1 MATSGTVAY
10 KPNIEEIIDEAFERC
25 GIDTQT
31 RTGGQAVSARRS
43 LNLLFSE
50 WSNRGWNYWTVAY
63 KTVTLVADQSAYT
76 LDAGLVDI
84 IDVVYRNVSGSTST
98 DQVMNRVSI
107 SEYNQIPNKTSSG
120 RPSQY
125 MIDKGLQAGSNNI
138 SKIYVWQVPDIS
150 TYVLQYWSMNQ
161 LEYVTASYQDTDVP
175 YTWSECICA
184 GLASKLSVKYA
195 TDRFQLLNELYERAF
210 NFAASSDNDGVS
222 LRVQPTA
229 LNLV

>member
-10 KPNIEEIIDEAFERC
+10 RPNIEEIIDEAFERC

-63 KTVTLVADQSAYT
+63 KTVTLVADQSTYT

-98 DQVMNRVSI
+98 DQVMNRVAI
-107 SEYNQIPNKTSSG
+107 SEYNQIPNKTDSG
-120 RPSQY
+120 VPSQY
-125 MIDKGLQAGSNNI
+125 MIDRQ
-138 SKIYVWQVPDIS
+138 YTPTMTVWQVPDNATDSIRYYGVFQPEDVS
-150 TYVLQYWSMNQ
+150 ASNQ
-161 LEYVTASYQDTDVP
+161 DADVP
-175 YTWSECICA
+175 YRWTDALCA
-184 GLASKLSVKYA
+184 GLASKLAVKFA
-195 TDRFQLLNELYERAF
+195 PERAADLFTLYERAF
-210 NFAASSDNDGVS
+210 QFASDEEGSNVH
-222 LRVQPTA
+222 LRIKPTGM
-229 LNLV
+229 NLY